1 MRILIIVFLLS
12 FFQIGFAQHYDPL
25 KIAKKNKA
33 LYAKALEYAD
43 QDLYQDALSLIN
55 IALENDP
62 TYLDAQL
69 SKAGILGELKRY
81 AEAVKAYSKA
91 FVMDSAYAR
100 EYLLPYSINLAGMGN
115 FEEALKA
122 AGLFLLIPKLNE
134 NSVKAGIFRKNN
146 YAFAVEQSRKHS
158 QLSSSGFRNAG
169 DAINSV
175 FPEYFPSLTI
185 DEKTLV
191 FTRRVN
197 GTNEEFYEANAADNI
212 WVQATPLKGTVNT
225 PFNEGAQHISQDGKW
240 LVYAGC
246 NFPDGYGSCDIYI
259 SILTASGW
267 SKRENLGEAINSEAW
282 ESTPCLSPDKQ
293 ELYFSSNR
301 PGGYGGSDIY
311 VSRLRPNGRWS
322 SPQNLGQL
330 VNTAGDESAPF
341 MHADNETLY
350 FTSSGLQGY
359 GGKDIFFSKKRM
371 SGFDTAVNLGYPIN
385 TIDNEGGLI
394 VAANGVN
401 AFYSSDRA
409 DSRGGQDIYTFELRE
424 DLRPLNT
431 TWVQGK
437 VYDSATG
444 KGLSAIVELID
455 LSSKRVVTELQTDA
469 DGNYLSTLPLGRNYA
484 FSVNKKG
491 YLFYSNRF
499 MLKEVVSGD
508 HFEVNIPLQPFAKGA
523 NIVLRNILFETGK
536 FVLLPESIA
545 ELDKIVSIL
554 RENPALKV
562 QISGHTDNVGKDVD
576 NLVLSASRAKAV
588 VEYIITK
595 GILAARLTH
604 KGFGAAQPV
613 ADNSTEQGRSLNRR
627 TEMTVI
633 SNN

>member
-1 MRILIIVFLLS
+1 MRILIIVLLAS
-12 FFQIGFAQHYDPL
+12 FFQIGFAQQYDPL

-43 QDLYQDALSLIN
+43 QDLYQDALGLIN
-55 IALENDP
+55 LALENDP
-62 TYLDAQL
+62 AYLDAQL

-81 AEAVKAYSKA
+81 NEAVTAYSRA
-91 FVMDSAYAR
+91 FLMDSAYAR
-100 EYLLPYSINLAGMGN
+100 EYLLPYSINLAGMGK
-115 FEEALKA
+115 FQEALKA
-122 AGLFLLIPKLNE
+122 ADLFLAIPKLNE
-134 NSVKAGIFRKNN
+134 NSIKAGTFRKKN
-146 YAFAVEQSRKHS
+146 YAFAVEQSHQHP

-169 DAINSV
+169 DAINSI

-197 GTNEEFYEANAADNI
+197 GSNEDFYEANAADNK
-212 WVQATPLKGTVNT
+212 WAQATPLQGTVNT
-225 PFNEGAQHISQDGKW
+225 PFNEGAQHISQDGRW

-259 SILTASGW
+259 SFLTASGW
-267 SKRENLGEAINSEAW
+267 SKRENLGEAINSDAW

-322 SPQNLGQL
+322 SPQNLGPL

-359 GGKDIFFSKKRM
+359 GGKDIFFSKKKL

-409 DSRGGQDIYTFELRE
+409 DSRGGLDIFTFALRE

-455 LSSKRVVTELQTDA
+455 LSSKRVVNELQTDA
-469 DGNYLSTLPLGRNYA
+469 DGNYLSTLPLGRDYA

-545 ELDKIVSIL
+545 ELEKIVSIL

-562 QISGHTDNVGKDVD
+562 QISGHTDNVGKDAD

-595 GILAARLTH
+595 GIAAARLTH

-613 ADNSTEQGRSLNRR
+613 ADNATEPGRTLNRR

>member
-12 FFQIGFAQHYDPL
+12 FFQIGFAQQYDPL

-55 IALENDP
+55 IALENEP

-134 NSVKAGIFRKNN
+134 NSVKAGTFRKNN

-197 GTNEEFYEANAADNI
+197 GTNEEFYEANAADNR

-536 FVLLPESIA
+536 FVLLSESMT

-562 QISGHTDNVGKDVD
+562 QISGHTDNVGKDAD

-613 ADNSTEQGRSLNRR
+613 ADNSTERGRSLNRR

>member
-12 FFQIGFAQHYDPL
+12 FFQIGFAQQYDPL

-55 IALENDP
+55 IALENEP

-134 NSVKAGIFRKNN
+134 NSVKAGTFRKNN

-197 GTNEEFYEANAADNI
+197 GTNEEFYEANAADNR

-536 FVLLPESIA
+536 FVLLSESMT

-562 QISGHTDNVGKDVD
+562 QISGHTDNVGKDPD

-613 ADNSTEQGRSLNRR
+613 ADNSTERGRSLNRR

>member
-12 FFQIGFAQHYDPL
+12 FFQIGFAQQYDPL

-55 IALENDP
+55 IALENEP

-134 NSVKAGIFRKNN
+134 NSVKAGTFRKNN

-197 GTNEEFYEANAADNI
+197 GTNEEFYEANAADNR

-536 FVLLPESIA
+536 FVLLSESMT

-562 QISGHTDNVGKDVD
+562 QISGHTDNVGKDAD

>member
-1 MRILIIVFLLS
+1 MRILIIVLLAS
-12 FFQIGFAQHYDPL
+12 LFQFGFAQQYDPE
-25 KIAKKNKA
+25 KISKKNKA
-33 LYAKALEYAD
+33 LYTKALEYAD
-43 QDLYQDALSLIN
+43 QDLYQDALGLIN
-55 IALENDP
+55 LALENDP
-62 TYLDAQL
+62 GYLDAQL

-81 AEAVKAYSKA
+81 PEAVTAYSKA
-91 FVMDSAYAR
+91 FAMDSAYTR
-100 EYLLPYSINLAGMGN
+100 EYLLPYSINLAGMGK
-115 FEEALKA
+115 FQEALHA
-122 AGLFLLIPKLNE
+122 TDLFLAIPKLNE
-134 NSVKAGIFRKNN
+134 NSIKAGTFRRKN
-146 YAFAVEQSRKHS
+146 YAFAVAQSQQHP
-158 QLSSSGFRNAG
+158 QLSSSGFQNAG
-169 DAINSV
+169 DAINSI

-197 GTNEEFYEANAADNI
+197 GSNEDFYEANASNNK
-212 WVQATPLKGTVNT
+212 WGQATPLQGTVNT
-225 PFNEGAQHISQDGKW
+225 PYNEGAQHISQDGKW

-259 SILTASGW
+259 SVLTASGW
-267 SKRENLGEAINSEAW
+267 SKRQNLGEAINSDAW

-322 SPQNLGQL
+322 SPQNLGPL

-359 GGKDIFFSKKRM
+359 GGKDIFFSKKKL

-394 VAANGVN
+394 VSANGVN

-437 VYDSATG
+437 VYDSTTG
-444 KGLSAIVELID
+444 KGLSAVVELID
-455 LSSKRVVTELQTDA
+455 LSSKRVVTELQTDP
-469 DGNYLSTLPLGRNYA
+469 DGNYLSTLPLGRDYA

-545 ELDKIVSIL
+545 ELEKIVAIL
-554 RENPALKV
+554 RENPILKV
-562 QISGHTDNVGKDVD
+562 QISGHTDNVGKDAD

-595 GILAARLTH
+595 GIPAARLTH

-613 ADNSTEQGRSLNRR
+613 ADNATEQGRSLNRR

>member
-1 MRILIIVFLLS
+1 MRIFMFVLLSS
-12 FFQIGFAQHYDPL
+12 FFQLGFAQQYDPL
-25 KIAKKNKA
+25 KISKKNKA

-43 QDLYQDALSLIN
+43 QDLYQDALGLIN
-55 IALENDP
+55 LALENDP
-62 TYLDAQL
+62 GYLDAQL

-81 AEAVKAYSKA
+81 PEAVTAYSKA
-91 FVMDSAYAR
+91 FPMDSAYTR
-100 EYLLPYSINLAGMGN
+100 EYLLPYSINLAGMGK
-115 FEEALKA
+115 FQEALHA
-122 AGLFLLIPKLNE
+122 ADLFLAIPKLNE
-134 NSVKAGIFRKNN
+134 SSIKAGTFRKKN
-146 YAFAVEQSRKHS
+146 YAFAVEQSRQHP

-197 GTNEEFYEANAADNI
+197 GSNEDFYEANAADNK
-212 WVQATPLKGTVNT
+212 WAKATPLQGTVNT

-259 SILTASGW
+259 SFLTASGW

-293 ELYFSSNR
+293 EIYFSSNR

-322 SPQNLGQL
+322 SPQNLGPL
-330 VNTAGDESAPF
+330 VNTVGDESAPF

-359 GGKDIFFSKKRM
+359 GGKDIFFSKKKL

-455 LSSKRVVTELQTDA
+455 LGSKRVVTELQTDA
-469 DGNYLSTLPLGRNYA
+469 DGNYLSTLPLGRDYA

-491 YLFYSNRF
+491 YLFYSSRF

-545 ELDKIVSIL
+545 ELEKIVSIL

-562 QISGHTDNVGKDVD
+562 QISGHTDNVGKEAE
-576 NLVLSASRAKAV
+576 NLVLSSSRAKAV
-588 VEYIITK
+588 VEYIIAK
-595 GILAARLTH
+595 GIPAARLTH

-613 ADNSTEQGRSLNRR
+613 ADNATEQGRSLNRR